1 MKEIT
6 VEARGENVRVL
17 TDWADAELE
26 QLACPM
32 KAQMQIDLAID
43 EIFTNIASYAYAPG
57 TGDATV
63 RMDYDAGSGMFSLT
77 FSDSGVP
84 YNPLQKEDPDV
95 NLPAEER
102 SIGGL
107 GIFLVKKTMDD
118 MRYEYRDGRNVLTL
132 MKKIS

>member
-1 MKEIT
+1 MKEMT

-26 QLACPM
+26 KLECPM

-57 TGDATV
+57 TGNATV
-63 RMDYDAGSGMFSLT
+63 TMDYDAESGMFSLT
-77 FSDSGVP
+77 FCDSGVP

-118 MRYEYRDGRNVLTL
+118 MRYEYRDGQNILTL

>member
-1 MKEIT
+1 MKEMT

-26 QLACPM
+26 KLECPM

-57 TGDATV
+57 TGNATV
-63 RMDYDAGSGMFSLT
+63 TMDYDAESGMFSLT
-77 FSDSGVP
+77 FCDSGVP

-118 MRYEYRDGRNVLTL
+118 MRYEYRDGKNILTL

>member
-63 RMDYDAGSGMFSLT
+63 RMDYDAGSGVFSLT